1 MGMALSLIPFGRRHG
16 LGSGN
21 AKLHAE
27 ARRKAEARGGKTRA
41 DERGQS
47 SDPFQLFPP
56 RFSETLCDFRVKLFS
71 SDLPIDGSMQ
81 DSFPEMREEPYFCYR

>member
-1 MGMALSLIPFGRRHG
+1 MGMALNLVRIDRYHG
-16 LGSGN
+16 LGFGN
-21 AKLHAE
+21 EKLHAE

-56 RFSETLCDFRVKLFS
+56 RFSETLGDLRVKLFS

-81 DSFPEMREEPYFCYR
+81 DSFLEMREEPYFYYR